1 MVILMHL
8 CSVAKSCPT
17 LCDPM
22 DCSKPGSSV
31 HGIFW
36 ARILDQVAISYSR
49 YLPDQGSNLRLLCL
63 LHWKVD
69 SLPLSNLGSL
79 DFMVDAENS
88 DKIQHPLIMKA
99 HNKINMEGIY
109 INILIVKMNYDKL
122 TANIILNSENLRA
135 FPVKSETRQ
144 RCSSLPLLFNIALK
158 SQPQQSD
165 K

>member
-79 DFMVDAENS
+79 VFMVDAENS
-88 DKIQHPLIMKA
+88 DKIQHPLIMKS
-99 HNKINMEGIY
+99 
-109 INILIVKMNYDKL
+109 LIKENTEEKY
-122 TANIILNSENLRA
+122 LNLKCHWL
-135 FPVKSETRQ
+135 PVQEWQSRRMCTH
-144 RCSSLPLLFNIALK
+144 LLQEYQNCNQLLNNH
-158 SQPQQSD
+158 
-165 K
+165 